1 MKINMDTAWFKLN
14 NAPLVLA
21 LAQVVTSAVLK
32 IDEFIPDIQEQ
43 LRKSGYPIFRPD
55 QTQQFSFNPGINPQI
70 TLASTPQWTF
80 LSKDSREAIVVNSN
94 SIVFQTTAYEK
105 FDVFVKRLEN
115 ILNDISNITE
125 VALYERL
132 GLRFVNLIRKNPGES
147 FEGYLNSG
155 LLGLSPRELQF
166 DDILGRSH
174 QMTGKTKMGLLNV
187 KLLQTKDGTFLTPDL
202 DPGHLSFPQ
211 KLLPGEEVGIL
222 DFDHIYLLTEPQS
235 FVADEISKKMYELH
249 QHIEFVFIKAVT
261 KEALTKWGYTEISA
275 N

>member
-1 MKINMDTAWFKLN
+1 MDTTRFKLA

-80 LSKDSREAIVVNSN
+80 LSKDSREAVVVNPN
-94 SIVFQTTAYEK
+94 SIVFQTTTYDK
-105 FDVFVKRLEN
+105 FDVFVERLKN
-115 ILNDISNITE
+115 ILSDISDITE

-132 GLRFVNLIRKNPGES
+132 GLRFVNLIRKNPSEN
-147 FEGYLNSG
+147 FEEYLNSG
-155 LLGLSPRELQF
+155 LLGLSSRELQF

-174 QMTGKTKMGLLNV
+174 QMTGNTKMGVLNV
-187 KLLQTKDGTFLTPDL
+187 KLLQTKDGIFLTPDL
-202 DPGHLSFPQ
+202 DPGHLNFPQ
-211 KLLPGEEVGIL
+211 KLSPGEEVSIL
-222 DFDHIYLLTEPQS
+222 DFDHIHLLTEPQN

-249 QHIEFVFIKAVT
+249 QHIEFAFRKAVT
-261 KEALTKWGYTEISA
+261 EEALTKWGYTEVPA